1 MSTFLLPL
9 EPEGKGTLHVEAFG
23 SYFSRLARVHCC
35 SPTQLARLLSSHYT
49 VQKCRKFALC
59 ESLLYAQ
66 SGAGLFGYRERVEA
80 YVEVVEAATGCD
92 WLRRCTLVP
101 LRPALGNNCHD
112 TVRATR
118 AWCQQCFREDSTQDS
133 GAFDRLLWTLK
144 GIDRCPDHRV
154 AFRETCPSC
163 SIAQNFYHR
172 SGDPGLCWKCG
183 HSLIGHHSLLQAKLE
198 PSLGERDLCELVA
211 AISCGRITNV
221 RPDVIQQFQDAL
233 NAIVSPVAGI
243 VKGVARISGSARA
256 SGAAVKPGMGTLLRK
271 AHAAGVSLL
280 HLFEDPRGA
289 ALVAGQLIF
298 DQNMIAA
305 RARIRHPKEIV
316 QEIKN
321 ALRAH
326 LKKPRT
332 QQIPRLNEVADMC
345 GVSVGYVRHHCSSL
359 VKRYQHHRVSANIYQ
374 TIATTNRCI
383 RVLRSIEFQQ
393 KTRHLRGNIKK
404 LAFQLSVDAQ
414 CGVRMARWV
423 VRTVPNS

>member
-9 EPEGKGTLHVEAFG
+9 EPEGKGTLHIEAFG
-23 SYFSRLARVHCC
+23 SYFWRLARVHCC

-49 VQKCRKFALC
+49 IQKCRKFSLC

-66 SGAGLFGYRERVEA
+66 RGAGLFGYRERVEA
-80 YVEVVEAATGCD
+80 YVEVVETATGCD
-92 WLRRCTLVP
+92 WLHRCTLIP
-101 LRPALGNNCHD
+101 LRPAIGNNCLD

-118 AWCQQCFREDSTQDS
+118 AWCEQCFREDSTQDS
-133 GAFDRLLWTLK
+133 GAFDRLLWTLR

-163 SIAQNFYHR
+163 SIKQNFYHR

-183 HSLIGHHSLLQAKLE
+183 RSLIGHHSLLQAKLE
-198 PSLGERDLCELVA
+198 PSLGEKDLCELVA

-221 RPDVIQQFQDAL
+221 HPDVVQQFQDAL
-233 NAIVSPVAGI
+233 NAIVSPVARI
-243 VKGVARISGSARA
+243 VKGVAKISGRARA
-256 SGAAVKPGMGTLLRK
+256 TSTAVKPGMGTLLRK
-271 AHAAGVSLL
+271 THAAGVSLL
-280 HLFEDPRGA
+280 YLFEDPKGA

-316 QEIKN
+316 QEIKD

-332 QQIPRLNEVADMC
+332 RQIPRLKEVAGKC
-345 GVSVGYVRHHCSSL
+345 AVSVGYVRHHCPSL
-359 VKRYQHHRVSANIYQ
+359 VRRYQSHRLAANMARFLVRVS
-374 TIATTNRCI
+374 
-383 RVLRSIEFQQ
+383 
-393 KTRHLRGNIKK
+393 
-404 LAFQLSVDAQ
+404 LS
-414 CGVRMARWV
+414 
-423 VRTVPNS
+423 T